1 MHTPTDGLGAS
12 RFVAFSRDEW
22 SRLRDQRTM
31 TLTEADLFAMKGVN
45 EQVTL
50 AEVEQIYLPL
60 TRLLSM
66 YFEATQVLRTA
77 THHFLGNPE
86 AKLPFVLGIGGSV
99 AVGKSTVSRVLQ
111 TLLSQLTDHPR
122 VDLVTT
128 DGFLYPNAVL
138 EERGIMHRKGFPESY
153 DVRRALEFLIDVKSG
168 KSPVTAPVYSHLT
181 YDIVPDSVQEVNRPD
196 IMIFE
201 GLNVLQGPQRQ
212 QGRSLAVSDFFDF
225 SIYIDADAADIE
237 RWYIDRFMTLRETVF
252 TDLRSYF
259 HKYSV
264 AHRRRG
270 AGDGPPHLARG
281 QLREPEG
288 EHRAHARARPPHPA
302 QGRAA
307 RDRERVVEEAVDVR
321 RPHHNHEGHEGRT

>member
-1 MHTPTDGLGAS
+1 
-12 RFVAFSRDEW
+12 
-22 SRLRDQRTM
+22 
-31 TLTEADLFAMKGVN
+31 
-45 EQVTL
+45 
-50 AEVEQIYLPL
+50 
-60 TRLLSM
+60 
-66 YFEATQVLRTA
+66 
-77 THHFLGNPE
+77 
-86 AKLPFVLGIGGSV
+86 
-99 AVGKSTVSRVLQ
+99 
-111 TLLSQLTDHPR
+111 
-122 VDLVTT
+122 
-128 DGFLYPNAVL
+128 
-138 EERGIMHRKGFPESY
+138 MHRKGFPESY

-168 KSPVTAPVYSHLT
+168 KSHVTAPVYSHLT
-181 YDIVPDSVQEVNRPD
+181 YDIVPGSVQEVNRPD

-270 AGDGPPHLARG
+270 AGDGPPHLARR

-288 EHRAHARARPPHPA
+288 EHRAHTRTRASHPA
-302 QGRAA
+302 QGRASTRSRVCGCGNCEGALCAHPA
-307 RDRERVVEEAVDVR
+307 RVRAGGAMPRDHPADARGCAHRAVAPIASS
-321 RPHHNHEGHEGRT
+321 RPSWL